1 MCPFSILVVVSEF
14 RKKLDIFRFVKMF
27 WVPFKKLPRCAQ
39 QLANIKLGIGA
50 TTNGENRENINIGQ
64 QTVRAVNVL
73 KLDISLD
80 LQKF

>member
-1 MCPFSILVVVSEF
+1 MPILSAETERAISSIFSY
-14 RKKLDIFRFVKMF
+14 
-27 WVPFKKLPRCAQ
+27 CAQ

-73 KLDISLD
+73 KLDISLE